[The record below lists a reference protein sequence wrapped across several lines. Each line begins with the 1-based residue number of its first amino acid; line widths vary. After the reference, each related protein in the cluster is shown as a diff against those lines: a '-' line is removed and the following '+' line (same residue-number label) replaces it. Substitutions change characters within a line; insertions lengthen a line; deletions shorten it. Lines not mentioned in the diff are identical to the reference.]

1 MSRRKPKTPGAL
13 ALVRAI
19 AVLEHRAVESDA
31 YAHELERLGP
41 QHAATIDGERARAEH
56 CREVAAYLRG
66 LS

>member
-1 MSRRKPKTPGAL
+1 L
-13 ALVRAI
+13 ALVQAI

-31 YAHELERLGP
+31 YAGELERLGP
-41 QHAATIDGERARAEH
+41 QHAAVAGKARAVAED